1 MISVKVRDKKISEV
15 KDFLNSHD
23 RIYIKHLVEFLDISE
38 RHAKRVFKK
47 IKEQYGIK
55 QRYLEPK
62 HLAKYLDMEEGH

>member
-47 IKEQYGIK
+47 ISG
-55 QRYLEPK
+55 
-62 HLAKYLDMEEGH
+62 